1 MTEAEEDLS
10 SNYQVQ
16 ESRVILH
23 PAYLKPVLL
32 TRYGWAKRQGFFGE
46 RVRWYKQE
54 VTAFPVGTSTQST
67 LDEWAGPLV
76 TTMLGKAQS
85 LSEIKEK
92 NA

>member
-10 SNYQVQ
+10 SHYQVQ

-23 PAYLKPVLL
+23 PAYFKPVLV

-67 LDEWAGPLV
+67 LAEWAGPLV
-76 TTMLGKAQS
+76 TTMLGKEQS

>member
-10 SNYQVQ
+10 SHYQVQ

-23 PAYLKPVLL
+23 SAYLKPVLL

-54 VTAFPVGTSTQST
+54 VTEFPVGTSTQST
-67 LDEWAGPLV
+67 LAEWAGPLV
-76 TTMLGKAQS
+76 TTMLGKAQA
-85 LSEIKEK
+85 LSEIKEE